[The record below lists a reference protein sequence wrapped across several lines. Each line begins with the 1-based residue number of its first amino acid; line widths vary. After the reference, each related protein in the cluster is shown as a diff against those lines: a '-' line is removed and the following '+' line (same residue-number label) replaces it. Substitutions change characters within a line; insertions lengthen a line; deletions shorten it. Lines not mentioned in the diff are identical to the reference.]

1 MGARASLSLRLWAT
15 VNGHVLVPLVP
26 APWSMAALVCSCVP
40 VPTGIML
47 GRMGDSGRPL
57 VNFCQ
62 CLNESIMK
70 IVGVAVW

>member
-1 MGARASLSLRLWAT
+1 
-15 VNGHVLVPLVP
+15 
-26 APWSMAALVCSCVP
+26 
-40 VPTGIML
+40 ML